1 MFGVRHT
8 LSRSR
13 ERFKIDLLFA
23 FLLLLSVNS
32 VAATQITWQ
41 QATIPMKEAGPKGLE
56 ALFVWP
62 NDGLKHPLALIS
74 HGSPRDAAE
83 RPQMTALSYL
93 PIAKEFARRGFAVAV
108 VLRRGYGNSGGGWVE
123 GYKKCQF
130 SNYKQAALAG
140 STDLHT
146 AIKYIATLPQFDTN
160 EMIAVGVSAGGFATV
175 ALTAIDPPPGLKA
188 AISFAG
194 GRGSMARDT
203 VCHPDNLVAVFD
215 ELGKTSRVPM
225 LWVYAKN
232 DHFFNPAL
240 AARFYSAF
248 IKEGGIVEFVSV
260 PPYGKEGHFLFSME
274 GVKQWEPLVDAFLQQ
289 NHLVFVKQL
298 LPLPSPLK
306 APSNLSETAKK
317 AFAAYAIS
325 APYKAFA
332 SAPDGSFGWRSGQRT
347 VDKAK
352 EGALAYCHYYSPKH
366 CKLIA
371 VDDELVK

>member
-1 MFGVRHT
+1 MFRIYHS
-8 LSRSR
+8 LSLSMASFKRSL
-13 ERFKIDLLFA
+13 ICTY
-23 FLLLLSVNS
+23 LLLLSANS
-32 VAATQITWQ
+32 MAAVQITWQ

-74 HGSPRDAAE
+74 HGSPRDGAA

-108 VLRRGYGNSGGGWVE
+108 VLRRGYGGSGGGWAE
-123 GYKKCQF
+123 GYKQCQF
-130 SNYKQAALAG
+130 SNYKQAALAA
-140 STDLHT
+140 STDLHA
-146 AIKYIATLPQFDTN
+146 AINYLGTQPQFDTN
-160 EMIAVGVSAGGFATV
+160 EIVAVGVSAGGFAMV

-194 GRGSMARDT
+194 GRGSMARDK
-203 VCHPDNLVAVFD
+203 VCHPESLVAVFD
-215 ELGKTSRVPM
+215 DLGKTSRVPM
-225 LWVYAKN
+225 LWIYAKN

-248 IKEGGIVEFVSV
+248 TKEGGKVDFISA
-260 PPYGKEGHFLFSME
+260 PPYGKDGHFLFSMD
-274 GVKQWEPLVDAFLQQ
+274 GVKQWEPWVDAFLQQ
-289 NHLVFVKQL
+289 QHLVFVKQL
-298 LPLPSPLK
+298 LSLPPPLK
-306 APSNLSETAKK
+306 APDNLPESAKK

-325 APYKAFA
+325 PPHKAFVL
-332 SAPDGSFGWRSGQRT
+332 SSDGAFGWRTGQRT
-347 VDKAK
+347 EEKAK
-352 EGALAYCHYYSPKH
+352 EDALAYCKRYSPKN